1 MRTIDQRKTLIFIVH
16 YILLSQVL
24 SICLDFAN
32 KTKLLSSNRIFLYRS
47 TDLVSMRILV
57 VYFYQASS
65 LVLTFFSPYFPD
77 QFLPGI
83 HVLFVT
89 RFQNLKHFFMCVS
102 CIYRE
107 NVGNVDTCREQ
118 RDGRRNDRVDFF
130 LHGGEK
136 SRGDGLGRIRS
147 GHFDKS

>member
-1 MRTIDQRKTLIFIVH
+1 
-16 YILLSQVL
+16 
-24 SICLDFAN
+24 
-32 KTKLLSSNRIFLYRS
+32 
-47 TDLVSMRILV
+47 MRILM

-107 NVGNVDTCREQ
+107 NVGNADTCREQ